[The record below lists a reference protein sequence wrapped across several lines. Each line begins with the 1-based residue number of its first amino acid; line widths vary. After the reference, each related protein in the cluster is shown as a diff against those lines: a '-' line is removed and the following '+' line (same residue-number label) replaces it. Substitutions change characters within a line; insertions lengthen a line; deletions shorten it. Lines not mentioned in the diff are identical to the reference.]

1 MLGVET
7 VVAEQF
13 LLLLVIFRVDEGRV
27 AVGAD
32 EALAVPAA
40 LSIKHEILHMNWQL
54 TTFAYL
60 SNRLSLQIILPE
72 TIIIIIFEF
81 VGVEKVLH
89 FIFDALFTLQTIV
102 RHQELSFLVSQEE
115 VAGDALEALLVI
127 LNISEHD
134 SLGNCLMTH
143 MTRVKKLL
151 IITLT
156 TQRLAA
162 ETVSRS

>member
-72 TIIIIIFEF
+72 TIIIIFEF
-81 VGVEKVLH
+81 VGVQEVLH
-89 FIFDALFTLQTIV
+89 FIFDALLTLQTMV

-127 LNISEHD
+127 LDISEHD

>member
-60 SNRLSLQIILPE
+60 SHRLSLQIILPE
-72 TIIIIIFEF
+72 TIIIIFEL
-81 VGVEKVLH
+81 VGVEEVLH
-89 FIFDALFTLQTIV
+89 FIFDTLLTLQTMV

>member
-81 VGVEKVLH
+81 VQKVLH
-89 FIFDALFTLQTIV
+89 FIFDALLTLQTMV

>member
-72 TIIIIIFEF
+72 TIIIIFEF

-89 FIFDALFTLQTIV
+89 FIFDALLTLQTMV

-127 LNISEHD
+127 LDISEHD

>member
-1 MLGVET
+1 MN
-7 VVAEQF
+7 
-13 LLLLVIFRVDEGRV
+13 LLEL
-27 AVGAD
+27 
-32 EALAVPAA
+32 
-40 LSIKHEILHMNWQL
+40 
-54 TTFAYL
+54 
-60 SNRLSLQIILPE
+60 
-72 TIIIIIFEF
+72 
-81 VGVEKVLH
+81 LH
-89 FIFDALFTLQTIV
+89 FIFDALLTLQTMV

-127 LNISEHD
+127 LDISEHD

-143 MTRVKKLL
+143 MTRVKELL